1 MPRSTTASSIRRR
14 PAGWSLLEIV
24 VATGLVLALL
34 GVGIPVALR
43 AFERGELA
51 STEENLASELLKARA
66 EAQSSGRPVEV
77 LIDRDPGR
85 IIQRYF
91 APGGGLGRDRG
102 LERDGGAKP
111 TRRETAGVP
120 WRRESSIDPAV
131 IVERKKDASERED
144 ESQAGAG
151 GPTRVAVFMPD
162 GSILFA
168 ASLIL
173 MHESGMRSQVS
184 LDPYTGHPAIARVSA
199 DADAD
204 ADEADEEDD
213 GGGDDEAPPARSA
226 GPANDAPRLERAP

>member
-1 MPRSTTASSIRRR
+1 MLPTSSDRSQRRR
-14 PAGWSLLEIV
+14 PAGWSLIEIL
-24 VATGLVLALL
+24 VATGLVLAML
-34 GVGIPVALR
+34 GVGIPLALR

-51 STEENLASELLKARA
+51 ATEENLASELLKARA

-77 LIDRDPGR
+77 LIERDPGR

-91 APGGGLGRDRG
+91 APGAGLGLDRG
-102 LERDGGAKP
+102 PDAKGATTPK
-111 TRRETAGVP
+111 RRAAADAP

-131 IVERKKDASERED
+131 TVERAKASADDDEDASRT
-144 ESQAGAG
+144 SSG

-184 LDPYTGHPAIARVSA
+184 LDPYTGHPAIARVSDEA
-199 DADAD
+199 ESD
-204 ADEADEEDD
+204 ADETGDGDE
-213 GGGDDEAPPARSA
+213 DEAAPAQGT
-226 GPANDAPRLERAP
+226 GPANDALRFERAP